1 MIALSNTP
9 PPHTQAQVRSRDPD
23 STTSQSNHNHPSRKQ
38 EVEKALG
45 PGNYRPIA
53 RRSGLDPRSVSRV
66 LRGLTGRGQRTI
78 TLETATKICLAAGVT
93 LDEMREYIESQVYG
107 KETGNV

>member
-9 PPHTQAQVRSRDPD
+9 TIPQVHSRDPD
-23 STTSQSNHNHPSRKQ
+23 TITTSLDRKR
-38 EVEKALG
+38 EVGKALG

-93 LDEMREYIESQVYG
+93 LDEMREYIEEYV
-107 KETGNV
+107 KDKDK

>member
-1 MIALSNTP
+1 MIALSNI

-23 STTSQSNHNHPSRKQ
+23 TSTTSLDRKR

-93 LDEMREYIESQVYG
+93 LDEMREYIESQVNVNG
-107 KETGNV
+107 KELTK